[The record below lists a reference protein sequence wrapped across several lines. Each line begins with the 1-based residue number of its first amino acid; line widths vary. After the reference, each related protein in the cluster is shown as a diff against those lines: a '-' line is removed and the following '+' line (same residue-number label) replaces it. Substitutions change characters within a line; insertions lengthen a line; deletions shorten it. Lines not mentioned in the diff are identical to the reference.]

1 MNYLRRIFNF
11 IDFTRKLILN
21 FIFILVLILVLISF
35 FFSDFNRDEYSPVV
49 VFAPK
54 KINETT
60 NLNLSFF
67 GDELYQLSLFET
79 ISAIETASTNESV
92 ELLFMDLTYLDISF
106 TGILEI
112 GNALNV
118 FKKSGKKVIA
128 YADFFDKKNY
138 LLASYAD
145 SVMLNNNGMVL
156 IDGFSSQKLFVKN
169 LLEKLN
175 IGVNTFISGK
185 YKSALDTFT
194 KDEMSEEDKLQT
206 SFYLS
211 EVWLAWKKIISLNRD
226 KVLEIEID
234 EYINNLGNLT
244 KKFKGDTAKLALD
257 KGLVD
262 TLIERTELKKYI
274 SSLVSG
280 EKILFKDNL
289 TNYLDHKTSNNK
301 FAVLVASGEIIDGDY
316 SEGTISSENFT
327 KILKKIEQD
336 KDIKALFLRINS
348 PGGSGFASERIRQ
361 RLKLLNL
368 KIPIVISM
376 GDVAASGGYWISMN
390 DNLILA
396 NPFTL
401 TGSIGVWAALPNFK
415 DSIKGIGINSEQLST
430 NDLGLSLI
438 EPPNEN
444 LSVFMQ
450 SYVDGSYTKFIN
462 LVSNNRKLALEET
475 EKIAQGR
482 VWPGESAVKNKLVDQ
497 LGVFQDGIEIL
508 KKETGVSDFEIKYIP
523 VSPSIFEDL
532 FSSFR
537 NFLSLNLNVLEMIK
551 PLEIQKIITRK
562 NIDISLTCLVCSELK

>member
-1 MNYLRRIFNF
+1 MIISQLIPTTGNLFAPN
-11 IDFTRKLILN
+11 KLIH
-21 FIFILVLILVLISF
+21 I
-35 FFSDFNRDEYSPVV
+35 
-49 VFAPK
+49 
-54 KINETT
+54 
-60 NLNLSFF
+60 
-67 GDELYQLSLFET
+67 
-79 ISAIETASTNESV
+79 
-92 ELLFMDLTYLDISF
+92 
-106 TGILEI
+106 
-112 GNALNV
+112 
-118 FKKSGKKVIA
+118 
-128 YADFFDKKNY
+128 
-138 LLASYAD
+138 
-145 SVMLNNNGMVL
+145 
-156 IDGFSSQKLFVKN
+156 
-169 LLEKLN
+169 
-175 IGVNTFISGK
+175 
-185 YKSALDTFT
+185 
-194 KDEMSEEDKLQT
+194 
-206 SFYLS
+206 
-211 EVWLAWKKIISLNRD
+211 
-226 KVLEIEID
+226 
-234 EYINNLGNLT
+234 
-244 KKFKGDTAKLALD
+244 
-257 KGLVD
+257 
-262 TLIERTELKKYI
+262 
-274 SSLVSG
+274 
-280 EKILFKDNL
+280 
-289 TNYLDHKTSNNK
+289 
-301 FAVLVASGEIIDGDY
+301 
-316 SEGTISSENFT
+316 
-327 KILKKIEQD
+327 
-336 KDIKALFLRINS
+336 
-348 PGGSGFASERIRQ
+348 
-361 RLKLLNL
+361 KLLNL

-523 VSPSIFEDL
+523 VSPSIFDDL

-551 PLEIQKIITRK
+551 PLEIQKLITRK

>member
-67 GDELYQLSLFET
+67 GDEFYQLSLFET

-145 SVMLNNNGMVL
+145 SVILNNNGMVL

-257 KGLVD
+257 LGLVD
-262 TLIERTELKKYI
+262 TLIKRTELKKYI
-274 SSLVSG
+274 SSLVSN

-289 TNYLDHKTSNNK
+289 TNYLDQKTSNNK
-301 FAVLVASGEIIDGDY
+301 FAVLVASGEIRDGDY

-415 DSIKGIGINSEQLST
+415 DSIKGIGINSEQVST

-450 SYVDGSYTKFIN
+450 SYVDGSYSKFIN
-462 LVSNNRKLALEET
+462 LVSTNRKLALEET
-475 EKIAQGR
+475 EKISQGR
-482 VWPGESAVKNKLVDQ
+482 IWPGESAVKNKLVDQ

-537 NFLSLNLNVLEMIK
+537 NFLSLNLNILEMIK

>member
-274 SSLVSG
+274 SSLVSS

-415 DSIKGIGINSEQLST
+415 DSIKGIGINSEQVST

-450 SYVDGSYTKFIN
+450 SYVDGSYSKFIN
-462 LVSNNRKLALEET
+462 LVSTNRKLALEET
-475 EKIAQGR
+475 EKISQGR
-482 VWPGESAVKNKLVDQ
+482 IWPGESAVKNKLVDQ

>member
-145 SVMLNNNGMVL
+145 SVILNNNGMVL

-523 VSPSIFEDL
+523 VSPSIFDDL

-551 PLEIQKIITRK
+551 PLEIQKLITRK

>member
-1 MNYLRRIFNF
+1 MNYLSRIFNF

-211 EVWLAWKKIISLNRD
+211 EVWLAWKKIISFNRD

-415 DSIKGIGINSEQLST
+415 DSIKGIGINSEQVST

-475 EKIAQGR
+475 EKISQGR
-482 VWPGESAVKNKLVDQ
+482 IWPGESAVKNKLVDQ

-508 KKETGVSDFEIKYIP
+508 KKETGFSDFEIKYIP

>member
-1 MNYLRRIFNF
+1 MNYFRRIFNF

-21 FIFILVLILVLISF
+21 FIFILVLILILISF

-194 KDEMSEEDKLQT
+194 KDEMSDEDKLQT

-274 SSLVSG
+274 SSLISS

-289 TNYLDHKTSNNK
+289 TNYLDHKTSSNK

-430 NDLGLSLI
+430 NDLSLSLI

-450 SYVDGSYTKFIN
+450 SYVDGSYIRFIN

-523 VSPSIFEDL
+523 VSPSIFDDL

-551 PLEIQKIITRK
+551 PLEIQKLITGK
-562 NIDISLTCLVCSELK
+562 NIDINLTCLVCSELK

>member
-21 FIFILVLILVLISF
+21 FIFILVLILVLIAF
-35 FFSDFNRDEYSPVV
+35 FFSDLNRDVYSPVV

-145 SVMLNNNGMVL
+145 SVILNNNGMVL

-194 KDEMSEEDKLQT
+194 KDEMSDEDKLQT

-257 KGLVD
+257 LGLVD
-262 TLIERTELKKYI
+262 TLIKRTELKKYI
-274 SSLVSG
+274 SSLVSN
-280 EKILFKDNL
+280 EKIIFKDNL
-289 TNYLDHKTSNNK
+289 TNYLDQKTSNNK
-301 FAVLVASGEIIDGDY
+301 FAVLVASGEIRDGDY

-450 SYVDGSYTKFIN
+450 SYVDGSYTKFID

>member
-194 KDEMSEEDKLQT
+194 KDEMSDEDKLQT

-523 VSPSIFEDL
+523 VSPSIFDDL

-551 PLEIQKIITRK
+551 PLEIQKLITRK

>member
-21 FIFILVLILVLISF
+21 LIFILVLILVLISF

-145 SVMLNNNGMVL
+145 SVILNNNGMVL

-194 KDEMSEEDKLQT
+194 KDEMSDEDKLQT

-274 SSLVSG
+274 SSLVSS

-475 EKIAQGR
+475 EKISQGR
-482 VWPGESAVKNKLVDQ
+482 IWPGESAVKNKLVDQ

>member
-145 SVMLNNNGMVL
+145 SVILNNNGMVL

-257 KGLVD
+257 LGLVD
-262 TLIERTELKKYI
+262 TLIKRTELKKYI
-274 SSLVSG
+274 SPLVSN

-289 TNYLDHKTSNNK
+289 TNYLDQKTSNNK
-301 FAVLVASGEIIDGDY
+301 FAVLVASGEIRDGDY

-415 DSIKGIGINSEQLST
+415 DSIKGIGINSEQVST

-475 EKIAQGR
+475 EKISQGR
-482 VWPGESAVKNKLVDQ
+482 IWPGESAVKNKLVDQ

>member
-67 GDELYQLSLFET
+67 GDELYQLSLFEI

-145 SVMLNNNGMVL
+145 SVILNNNGMVL

-211 EVWLAWKKIISLNRD
+211 EVWLAWKKIISSNRD

-274 SSLVSG
+274 SSLVSS

-450 SYVDGSYTKFIN
+450 SYVDGSYTKFID

>member
-35 FFSDFNRDEYSPVV
+35 FFSDFNTDENSPVV

-67 GDELYQLSLFET
+67 GDELYQLSLFEI

-145 SVMLNNNGMVL
+145 SVILNNNGMVL

-257 KGLVD
+257 LGLVD
-262 TLIERTELKKYI
+262 TLIKRTELKKYI
-274 SSLVSG
+274 SPLVSN

-289 TNYLDHKTSNNK
+289 TNYLDQKTSNNK
-301 FAVLVASGEIIDGDY
+301 FAVLVASGEIRDGDY

-415 DSIKGIGINSEQLST
+415 DSIKGIGINSEQVST

-475 EKIAQGR
+475 EKISQGR
-482 VWPGESAVKNKLVDQ
+482 IWPGESAVKNKLVDQ

>member
-67 GDELYQLSLFET
+67 GDEFYQLSLFET

-145 SVMLNNNGMVL
+145 SVILNNNGMVL

-211 EVWLAWKKIISLNRD
+211 EVWLAWKKIISFNRD

-257 KGLVD
+257 LGLVD
-262 TLIERTELKKYI
+262 TLIKRTELKKYI
-274 SSLVSG
+274 SPLVSN

-289 TNYLDHKTSNNK
+289 TNYLDQKTSNNK
-301 FAVLVASGEIIDGDY
+301 FAVLVASGEIRDGDY

-415 DSIKGIGINSEQLST
+415 DSIKGIGIDSEQVST

-475 EKIAQGR
+475 EKISQGR
-482 VWPGESAVKNKLVDQ
+482 IWPGESAVKNKLVDQ

>member
-1 MNYLRRIFNF
+1 MNYLRKIFNF

-35 FFSDFNRDEYSPVV
+35 FFSDFNRDENSPVV

-67 GDELYQLSLFET
+67 GDEFYQLSLFET

-145 SVMLNNNGMVL
+145 SVILNNNGMVL

-211 EVWLAWKKIISLNRD
+211 EVWLAWKKIILLNRD

-274 SSLVSG
+274 SSLVSS

-289 TNYLDHKTSNNK
+289 INYLDHKTSNNK

-415 DSIKGIGINSEQLST
+415 DSIKGIGINSEQVST

-475 EKIAQGR
+475 EKISQGR
-482 VWPGESAVKNKLVDQ
+482 IWPGESAVKNKLVDQ

>member
-35 FFSDFNRDEYSPVV
+35 FFSDFNRDENSPVV

-67 GDELYQLSLFET
+67 GDELYQLSLFEI

-145 SVMLNNNGMVL
+145 SVILNNNGMVL

-257 KGLVD
+257 LGLVD
-262 TLIERTELKKYI
+262 ILLKRTELKKYI
-274 SSLVSG
+274 SSLVSN

-289 TNYLDHKTSNNK
+289 TNYLDQKTSNNK
-301 FAVLVASGEIIDGDY
+301 FAVLVASGEIRDGDY

-415 DSIKGIGINSEQLST
+415 DSIKGIGINSEQVST

-475 EKIAQGR
+475 EKISQGR
-482 VWPGESAVKNKLVDQ
+482 IWPGESAVKNKLVDQ